1 MWIEEA
7 INLGLK
13 DGLPIDEGISLAGG
27 MPHGQRASE
36 RATSNCSVY
45 QKNETFLEVCGQFE
59 GQRGLAGF
67 AVAFI
72 PAALLLFVI
81 YFSLHFIVDWILGTS
96 PNGDP
101 YGSEH
106 NIVGVL
112 FISLTLFLFWLAKKL
127 VLPILRK
134 DYFTS
139 RRILIRFNRVNR
151 KVYVHTPLFAGG
163 IKTYDW
169 DAAQA
174 TLDNKAAMSPV
185 PVSEAEA
192 NSGSGR
198 LILGWVDVE
207 ARKALGMVFIGR
219 AAGNAARGRAWWEY
233 IRRYMEEGPDSV
245 PKPFPRL
252 WKGVWPQ
259 YSLLNMFYLY
269 PERLIHGG
277 PLWWLILPLLAPVDL
292 VRAALHWLAM
302 LLCVEPRFPPEIE
315 QAGRVQGAFDVASK
329 ERL

>member
-7 INLGLK
+7 TNDVIKEGVYL
-13 DGLPIDEGISLAGG
+13 DDDESVTGG
-27 MPHGQRASE
+27 MPLDQRASE
-36 RATSNCSVY
+36 KVTSNCSVY

-59 GQRGLAGF
+59 AQRGLLGF
-67 AVAFI
+67 ALGFI
-72 PAALLLFVI
+72 PAALLLSNGFFAL
-81 YFSLHFIVDWILGTS
+81 YFIGDWVRGTT
-96 PNGDP
+96 PDGYR
-101 YGSEH
+101 YGWDH
-106 NIVGVL
+106 DFAGV
-112 FISLTLFLFWLAKKL
+112 FSISLFLFLLWLAKKL
-127 VLPILRK
+127 VLPLLRK

-139 RRILIRFNRVNR
+139 RRILIRFNRVTR
-151 KVYVHTPLFAGG
+151 KVYVHNPLFAGG

-169 DAAQA
+169 DAVQA

-185 PVSEAEA
+185 PVSEEEA

-198 LILGWVDVE
+198 LILGWLDVE
-207 ARKALGMVFIGR
+207 ARKAQGMVFIGR

-233 IRRYMEEGPDSV
+233 IRRYMEEGPGSV

-315 QAGRVQGAFDVASK
+315 QAGRVHS
-329 ERL
+329 

>member
-7 INLGLK
+7 TNEVIKEGVYLD
-13 DGLPIDEGISLAGG
+13 DGESVTGG
-27 MPHGQRASE
+27 MPLDQRASE
-36 RATSNCSVY
+36 KVTSNCSVY
-45 QKNETFLEVCGQFE
+45 QKNETFLEVCGHFE
-59 GQRGLAGF
+59 AQRGLPGF
-67 AVAFI
+67 ALGFI
-72 PAALLLFVI
+72 PAALLLSNGF
-81 YFSLHFIVDWILGTS
+81 FSLYFIGDWVRGTT
-96 PNGDP
+96 PDGYR
-101 YGSEH
+101 YGWDH
-106 NIVGVL
+106 DFAGV
-112 FISLTLFLFWLAKKL
+112 FSISLFLFLLWLAKKL
-127 VLPILRK
+127 VLPLLRK

-139 RRILIRFNRVNR
+139 RRILIRFNRVTR
-151 KVYVHTPLFAGG
+151 KVYVHNPLFAGG

-169 DAAQA
+169 DATQA

-185 PVSEAEA
+185 PVSEEEA

-198 LILGWVDVE
+198 LILGWLDVE

-233 IRRYMEEGPDSV
+233 LRRYMEEGADSV

-315 QAGRVQGAFDVASK
+315 QAGRVQGAFGIASK
-329 ERL
+329 EKL